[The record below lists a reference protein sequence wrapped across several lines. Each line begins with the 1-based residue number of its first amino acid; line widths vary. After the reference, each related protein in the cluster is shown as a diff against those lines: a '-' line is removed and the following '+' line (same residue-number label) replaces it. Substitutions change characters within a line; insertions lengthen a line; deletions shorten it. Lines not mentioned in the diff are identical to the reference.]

1 MKKSTV
7 ELGVGLFLIAGFL
20 CFGYLSTRLAKSE
33 FFGGS
38 GYEVHAD
45 FSNCGGLKAG
55 ASVVIAG
62 VEVGRVKRISLEDY
76 QAHIVLLIHEQVH
89 LDQDVMA
96 SVKTKG
102 LIGEKYVELVP
113 GGMEETIKPGGRIIN
128 TEPAMDL
135 EQLISKFVQGKV

>member
-7 ELGVGLFLIAGFL
+7 EFGVGLFVIAGIL
-20 CFGYLSTRLAKSE
+20 CFAYISTRLAKSE
-33 FFGGS
+33 FFGGN
-38 GYEVHAD
+38 GYEVHAA
-45 FSNCGGLKAG
+45 FSNCGGLKVG

-62 VEVGRVKRISLEDY
+62 VEVGRVRSISLEDF
-76 QAHIVLLIHEQVH
+76 QAHIVMVIQPQVQ
-89 LDQDVMA
+89 LDQDVIA

-102 LIGEKYVELVP
+102 LIGEKFLELVP
-113 GGMEETIKPGGRIIN
+113 GGMQEIIQPGGRIMN

>member
-1 MKKSTV
+1 MKNSTV
-7 ELGVGLFLIAGFL
+7 EFGVGIFLIAGMVS
-20 CFGYLSTRLAKSE
+20 FGYLSTRLARSE

-38 GYEVHAD
+38 GYEVHAE
-45 FSNCGGLKAG
+45 FSNCGGLKVG

-62 VEVGRVKRISLEDY
+62 VEVGRVKSISLEDY
-76 QAHIVLLIHEQVH
+76 QAHIVMAIQSEVQ
-89 LDQDVMA
+89 LDQDVIA

-113 GGMEETIKPGGRIIN
+113 GGLEELIQPGGQIIN

-135 EQLISKFVQGKV
+135 EQLISKFVQGNV

>member
-7 ELGVGLFLIAGFL
+7 EFGVGIFLIAGMISL
-20 CFGYLSTRLAKSE
+20 GYLSTRLARSE

-38 GYEVHAD
+38 GYEVHAE
-45 FSNCGGLKAG
+45 FSNCGGLKVG

-76 QAHIVLLIHEQVH
+76 QAHIVMVIKTEVE
-89 LDQDVMA
+89 LDQDVIA
-96 SVKTKG
+96 SVRTKG
-102 LIGEKYVELVP
+102 LIGEKFVELVP
-113 GGMEETIKPGGRIIN
+113 GGFDELIQPGGQIIN

-135 EQLISKFVQGKV
+135 EQLISRFVQGNV